1 MTWHDLCP
9 GTEKKEEVNE
19 ALASQD
25 RELEAKAGEET
36 KHEEQELGGEPLQQM
51 PGVEIKANPIS
62 DDDDDADL
70 SKVEVQHDDSAA
82 AAAVE
87 EEPLQTD
94 VKDEKMDEVVKPS
107 KKEAAH
113 GLPHETVPQPN
124 LDAVK

>member
-1 MTWHDLCP
+1 M
-9 GTEKKEEVNE
+9 NE

-51 PGVEIKANPIS
+51 PGVEIKANPILEVA
-62 DDDDDADL
+62 DDGADL